1 MLPGRY
7 VTVRYECDHCFYAPR
22 WTGNGYRLDWC
33 YSKGNHPLHLSVDRV
48 NWDKVRFYSRLLCD
62 PGKCKDMGSNH
73 SFLVRIVAG
82 GYCRCRREMLM
93 RWMSARDPVV
103 RRSSSIK
110 PVARCWLHFAAG
122 VILFSSSPITH
133 VTPSSKSDFNNIS
146 SFQFT
151 NALIVNDQFV
161 TMREWLF
168 IIRLQLICSVIV
180 FIGFKT

>member
-1 MLPGRY
+1 MSPGRH
-7 VTVRYECDHCFYAPR
+7 VTVRYECDHCFHAPR

-48 NWDKVRFYSRLLCD
+48 DWDKVRFYSRLLCD

-73 SFLVRIVAG
+73 SFLLRIVAG

-110 PVARCWLHFAAG
+110 PVARCWLISPLGSFCFPHHQLLMWRHP
-122 VILFSSSPITH
+122 VNLILITFLRFSLL
-133 VTPSSKSDFNNIS
+133 TP
-146 SFQFT
+146 
-151 NALIVNDQFV
+151 
-161 TMREWLF
+161 
-168 IIRLQLICSVIV
+168 
-180 FIGFKT
+180 